1 MYCNSCE
8 ICIFANYFRD
18 KPSKIMDYPLIAN
31 ILLAVSAFFSLVVM
45 LRWDLLMLQEKDYSN
60 KEFMAWIQETDESY
74 SLKRIIPMAALVACA
89 TPWARESWMVV
100 LLLAITMAA
109 LATTILLGKRKEL
122 LRCNKR
128 ATAIL
133 LIITGVVAACAI
145 SLFTAHFSLEA
156 GMMLMLF
163 TAFSY
168 VLVLGTNYIAGLF
181 TKKKQ

>member
-1 MYCNSCE
+1 MLYNSSI

-18 KPSKIMDYPLIAN
+18 TSSKIMDYPLIAN
-31 ILLAVSAFFSLVVM
+31 ILLAVSSFFALVVM
-45 LRWDLLMLQEKDYSN
+45 LRWDLLMLQGKDYSN
-60 KEFMAWIQETDESY
+60 KEFMAWLQETDESY
-74 SLKRIIPMAALVACA
+74 SPKRIVPMAALVACA

-100 LLLAITMAA
+100 LLLAIVMAA
-109 LATTILLGKRKEL
+109 LATTMLLSKRKEL

-128 ATAIL
+128 TTIIL
-133 LIITGVVAACAI
+133 LTIMAIVAASAI

-168 VLVLGTNYIAGLF
+168 VLVLGVNWIANFL
-181 TKKKQ
+181 TKKNQ